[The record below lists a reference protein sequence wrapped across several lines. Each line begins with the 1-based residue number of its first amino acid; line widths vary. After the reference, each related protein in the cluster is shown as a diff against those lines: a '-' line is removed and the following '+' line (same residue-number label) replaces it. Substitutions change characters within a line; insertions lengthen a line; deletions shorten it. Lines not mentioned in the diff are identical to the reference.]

1 MVQFRPGPSPF
12 PPPPTATKKKK
23 KKRRPVHLTRHST
36 NPLHRNHPS
45 LPLPPPAS
53 PSPEERTKEGMAPPG
68 QLLPLARSLLPLSAP
83 PFVSGRRRRLPTLV
97 LGRALPPPTWLPH
110 GRLSPA
116 HPLPFAPPRR
126 LSRPPPPATSLPGA
140 SPGGGAE
147 AQAVL
152 AEFVTSERVKVAAM
166 LGLALA
172 LCNADR
178 VVMSVAIVP
187 LSQAY
192 GWTPSFA
199 GVVQV
204 PPQL

>member
-1 MVQFRPGPSPF
+1 MGLGFWGVAPDTSFHQ
-12 PPPPTATKKKK
+12 PTSAGCQD
-23 KKRRPVHLTRHST
+23 HSHSAA
-36 NPLHRNHPS
+36 P
-45 LPLPPPAS
+45 PLPREAVT
-53 PSPEERTKEGMAPPG
+53 RRRRRQTMTPPG
-68 QLLPLARSLLPLSAP
+68 QLLPLS
-83 PFVSGRRRRLPTLV
+83 RLPP
-97 LGRALPPPTWLPH
+97 G
-110 GRLSPA
+110 LS
-116 HPLPFAPPRR
+116 
-126 LSRPPPPATSLPGA
+126 SRCPPPAHAQARVSLLHPWAHRLHGRFMPSPHLFRSPACPPRAPTPPGLSA
-140 SPGGGAE
+140 AAGGE
-147 AQAVL
+147 AQAAAV

-204 PPQL
+204 PSFL